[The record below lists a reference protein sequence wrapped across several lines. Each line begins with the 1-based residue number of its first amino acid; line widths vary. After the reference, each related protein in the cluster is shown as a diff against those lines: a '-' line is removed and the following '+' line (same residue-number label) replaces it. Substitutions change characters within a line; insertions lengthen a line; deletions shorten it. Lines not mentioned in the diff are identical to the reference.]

1 MRKLRFARFGGFG
14 IAVVLLLISC
24 GGGGGGGSSGGA
36 PVLAEAVATTMRPT
50 PDGYSFANF
59 AAKGSSEEFGGADL
73 VAMFGEGAC
82 VGGVVDPCDPIA
94 EAAAWARMVNQ
105 ARASGHCEGL
115 VVEASKRFNKAAT
128 PQTVELKNEG
138 EVTHQ
143 IFQTFATQFL
153 KETQDETAGWQNKS
167 LRQIVDELGASFQTG
182 AVKYSMGLYSATGG
196 HAVLPYAIDFTGPD
210 NAVVHLYDSN
220 WPGKDR
226 YVEIDLKAK
235 TWKFSFSGSDPANDP
250 KAWTGG
256 AGDIDLTSLDARSSS
271 LCPFCVTETKVK
283 NSMLVIKST
292 DTNWSI
298 TTDRGTYSPSSG
310 VLVDGISSR
319 PIKGSA
325 GIVDSGLSIGGII
338 APPNPPRSFGVQ
350 PVSGGDRQGQ
360 EFVVFVDGTDMKLN
374 FPSPT
379 SAFVSQGTAV
389 VQLVTSETSN
399 AEVTVS
405 ETSVSVNDP
414 NMTVTVASANLV
426 AAVAGNNTVVDIGAA
441 QLNIATESASG
452 QKLNV
457 VADAQTPQIVAKAV
471 VPDASSGG
479 AEFVYTTKSADDVN
493 QVHEV
498 SSTGVE
504 TVKVVEQAL
513 DLNTVT
519 AVLPPVLAEV
529 VIKEGLPPP
538 EVRDLSNPTYVADA
552 MFVPTS
558 GVVASRLEGSR
569 ECDVPGYPSDWIIQ
583 ANANSCTAPVL
594 QLAAATAQTRN
605 TVGDDC
611 SVGGVDGIWTAFGG
625 SGTTICSPRI
635 VLAAAGVTAQ
645 NVTGQP
651 CSEYGITGT
660 WTSVDGVVICQ
671 NLTVR
676 NNALETTTTTTI
688 PPTTTTTTTI
698 PPTTTTTTTIPPTTT
713 TVRPTTTTSTTTT
726 IPPTTT
732 TTTTT
737 TTTAPAAPAA
747 APTAPG
753 APSGVTGTP
762 GNNQVA
768 LSWAAPGSNGGSTIT
783 DYLIEFND
791 GYEWMTFSRGA
802 SSATAATVT
811 GLVNGVGH
819 TFRVSAINSV
829 GTGATS
835 TSSAFTP

>member
-1 MRKLRFARFGGFG
+1 MFAKSRYTKIGVFGV
-14 IAVVLLLISC
+14 AAVLLLTSC

-36 PVLAEAVATTMRPT
+36 PVLAEAVATMMRPT

-59 AAKGSSEEFGGADL
+59 AAKGSPEEFGGADL

-82 VGGVVDPCDPIA
+82 VGGVVDPCEPIA

-105 ARASGHCEGL
+105 TRASGHCEGL

-138 EVTHQ
+138 EVTHR

-153 KETQDETAGWQNKS
+153 KETQDETAGWQKKS
-167 LRQIVDELGASFQTG
+167 LREIVDELGASFQAG
-182 AVKYSMGLYSATGG
+182 VVKYSMGLYSATGG
-196 HAVLPYAIDFTGPD
+196 HAVLPYAIDFTDAD

-271 LCPFCVTETKVK
+271 LCPFCTTETKVK

-292 DTNWSI
+292 DANWSI
-298 TTDRGTYSPSSG
+298 TTDRGTYSPSNE
-310 VLVDGISSR
+310 VLVEGISSR

-325 GIVDSGLSIGGII
+325 GTASSGNQAL
-338 APPNPPRSFGVQ
+338 
-350 PVSGGDRQGQ
+350 
-360 EFVVFVDGTDMKLN
+360 EFLVFVDGTDMKLN

-389 VQLVTSETSN
+389 VQLVTAESSD

-405 ETSVSVNDP
+405 GESVSVNDP
-414 NMTVTVASANLV
+414 NMTVTVASENLV

-457 VADAQTPQIVAKAV
+457 VADAQTPQIVAKAI
-471 VPDASSGG
+471 VPDGSSGG
-479 AEFVYTTKSADDVN
+479 AEFVFTTKSADDVT
-493 QVHEV
+493 QVYEV

-513 DLNTVT
+513 DLNAVT
-519 AVLPPVLAEV
+519 AVLPPVLAV
-529 VIKEGLPPP
+529 VNVREDLPPAA
-538 EVRDLSNPTYVADA
+538 ERDLSNPTYVADPV
-552 MFVPTS
+552 FVPTS

-583 ANANSCTAPVL
+583 ANATSCTAPVL
-594 QLAAATAQTRN
+594 QLAAATEQTRN

-635 VLAAAGVTAQ
+635 VLAAARLTAQ
-645 NVTGQP
+645 NIIGQP

-660 WTSVDGVVICQ
+660 WTSVNGLVLCQ
-671 NLTVR
+671 NIAVR
-676 NNALETTTTTTI
+676 NAAFETSPSTTNPPITN
-688 PPTTTTTTTI
+688 PPTTV
-698 PPTTTTTTTIPPTTT
+698 PPTTT
-713 TVRPTTTTSTTTT
+713 TVPPTTSTIPPTSTTTT
-726 IPPTTT
+726 NPSAVPYFNVVQNLTASASGDGSVSLSWS
-732 TTTTT
+732 
-737 TTTAPAAPAA
+737 APASSNSEIYGYAIDFVDFDGNVERGGCGIWTVASNTSYTLGHWMFDGNNPVTTGYGPVRFRVYAMSGQCAGVGSGSCLYGPKSYVDAVVLAPA
-747 APTAPG
+747 
-753 APSGVTGTP
+753 S
-762 GNNQVA
+762 
-768 LSWAAPGSNGGSTIT
+768 
-783 DYLIEFND
+783 
-791 GYEWMTFSRGA
+791 
-802 SSATAATVT
+802 
-811 GLVNGVGH
+811 
-819 TFRVSAINSV
+819 
-829 GTGATS
+829 
-835 TSSAFTP
+835 